1 MTQQGSDDEFY
12 YVDGGRI
19 ERGTRSR
26 GRGDGFAVRAA
37 LTLGGIARGGLGKG
51 SHSVWC
57 VESGRE
63 RQNDRLRIFAL
74 FGGWEGPATNSGKDL
89 RIGMRKQSQ
98 SGN

>member
-26 GRGDGFAVRAA
+26 WRGDGFAVRAA
-37 LTLGGIARGGLGKG
+37 LALGGIARGGLGKG

-63 RQNDRLRIFAL
+63 RQNDRLRVFAL

-89 RIGMRKQSQ
+89 RIRMRKQSQ

>member
-51 SHSVWC
+51 SHYVWC

-63 RQNDRLRIFAL
+63 RQNGRLRVFAL
-74 FGGWEGPATNSGKDL
+74 FGGWEGPATNWEKIFEFVCANRLDW
-89 RIGMRKQSQ
+89 
-98 SGN
+98 